1 MTKPRP
7 KTGEPRVKHQPLKI
21 DLLPQSARDA
31 IQTLYDSGHTW
42 LEIAE
47 QSARPFSEKWKEDAG
62 GFVDWETLDLKVLE
76 QFPDMKLPKSTLQRW
91 FDLRVRQA
99 RQFVLRESAQ
109 AREFA
114 AAFAKCDLDGANAAV
129 VNALRDQVFALMQSA
144 SAGNKLLFV
153 KNLENLTLAMTRIQ
167 RVEIQERRVAV
178 DERRVAQLELEAEQK
193 RKQMEAETEK
203 AAGKLRKGE
212 LTVEDIN
219 RLPPVASE
227 APAHA

>member
-91 FDLRVRQA
+91 FDLRVRKPGSSCCA
-99 RQFVLRESAQ
+99 R
-109 AREFA
+109 ARRRA
-114 AAFAKCDLDGANAAV
+114 SSRRLLPNA
-129 VNALRDQVFALMQSA
+129 
-144 SAGNKLLFV
+144 
-153 KNLENLTLAMTRIQ
+153 I
-167 RVEIQERRVAV
+167 
-178 DERRVAQLELEAEQK
+178 
-193 RKQMEAETEK
+193 
-203 AAGKLRKGE
+203 
-212 LTVEDIN
+212 LTV
-219 RLPPVASE
+219 PTPQW
-227 APAHA
+227 